1 MPLRV
6 RLTLWYGTALALV
19 LIIFSVALYA
29 ITARNLRDTVDES
42 LEDTAMTAVRS
53 LEERGFLPLINE
65 EELLSQFPELT
76 RIDKFFQ
83 IFSPS
88 GTITIRSPNIKQH
101 EVPLSRTAR
110 DAAVAGQGFF
120 ESAK

>member
-6 RLTLWYGTALALV
+6 RLTLWYGTVLALV
-19 LIIFSVALYA
+19 LIVFSVVLYA
-29 ITARNLRDTVDES
+29 ITARSLRDTVDEA
-42 LEDTAMTAVRS
+42 LEDTATTAVRS
-53 LEERGFLPLINE
+53 LETHGFLPLIDE

-88 GTITIRSPNIKQH
+88 GTITIRSRISNNTRFH
-101 EVPLSRTAR
+101 
-110 DAAVAGQGFF
+110 
-120 ESAK
+120 